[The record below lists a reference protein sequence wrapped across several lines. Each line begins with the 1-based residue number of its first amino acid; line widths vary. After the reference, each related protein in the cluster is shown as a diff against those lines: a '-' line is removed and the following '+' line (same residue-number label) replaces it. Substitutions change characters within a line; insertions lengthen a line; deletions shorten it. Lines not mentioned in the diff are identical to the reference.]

1 MHNGPLPT
9 TAGSP
14 NGTAAPDARLA
25 AALVEALKRALAE
38 PGEQRLFRSGK
49 LAGLFAGRGGA
60 SAQAAAEAL
69 RRGLLEVVRTEQ
81 RGKTA
86 VEWVRLTPAGVD
98 YLHAHESPRAVL
110 AELRAALA
118 TSRAGL
124 PLWTESLRADFDDFL
139 GRLTEE
145 VRQVQQRLDA
155 LDQRVE
161 AALRRLD
168 AAGPAVSDGVMA
180 LVPWALDALTYL
192 DRRNTAGAGACPL
205 PELFAAL
212 YTQHPG
218 LSLTA
223 FHDGLR
229 RLRDAGA
236 LTLTPFADPPELMS
250 EPEYALP
257 DGARFLY
264 YASR

>member
-1 MHNGPLPT
+1 MHNGPLPHDL
-9 TAGSP
+9 GSL
-14 NGTAAPDARLA
+14 NGAAAPDGRVAD
-25 AALVEALKRALAE
+25 ALVEALKQALAE

-49 LAGLFAGRGGA
+49 LTGLFPGRGGVA
-60 SAQAAAEAL
+60 AQAAAEAL

-81 RGKTA
+81 RGKTS
-86 VEWVRLTPAGVD
+86 VEWVRLTPIGVD

-110 AELRAALA
+110 AELRTALA
-118 TSRAGL
+118 TNRAGL
-124 PLWTESLRADFDDFL
+124 PLWLEGLRLDLDGFL

-155 LDQRVE
+155 LDRRVE

-168 AAGPAVSDGVMA
+168 AAGPVVSDGVIA
-180 LVPWALDALTYL
+180 LVPWAVDALTYL
-192 DRRNTAGAGACPL
+192 DRRNTAGAGDCPL

-212 YTQHPG
+212 HARHPR
-218 LSLTA
+218 LSMIA

-229 RLRDAGA
+229 RLSDSGA
-236 LTLTPFADPPELMS
+236 LTLAPFAGPPDALA